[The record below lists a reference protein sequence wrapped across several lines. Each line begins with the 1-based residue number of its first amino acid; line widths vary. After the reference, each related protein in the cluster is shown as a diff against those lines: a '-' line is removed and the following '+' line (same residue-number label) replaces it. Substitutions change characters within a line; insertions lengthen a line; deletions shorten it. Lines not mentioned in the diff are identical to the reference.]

1 MDNKRKRTTSNA
13 TTKLQETVL
22 DLGLPTLAC
31 VYCNSFFW
39 PNEALCLAKRK
50 TNPQYPSC
58 CQLGKVDVPL
68 VDPTPPL
75 LDNLL
80 DVNGDARS
88 KHYRSNIHSYNA
100 AFSWTSFGAKLDP
113 CLLRSR
119 GPYSLVLCGENYH
132 YMGSLLPPEGQR
144 PRYMQLYVFDPTSEV
159 NDRLSNV
166 ADGNR
171 NLDAQLMAALQD
183 MLDANNALAQSF
195 RKVRDALQD
204 PTNQNLRLRISGA
217 RVERDRMYELP
228 TGTELAGLVPG
239 NFEPNQDDR
248 DIIVNNTATGLRR
261 ITSLNPLCQKR
272 KYLTQREYYCFRL
285 QYRPNEGTTL
295 IRSGKALQHFCID
308 AFTTIEQN
316 RLTYLRLNQKQLRS
330 DIYKGLYDALTRG
343 DLGSIRYMQQL
354 YYDAMAVVHYHGNP
368 DLFITFTCNAQ
379 WPEIINAFKDV
390 VGMHSEDKPMLVARV
405 FRMRLA
411 LLKEDL
417 TKKNYFG
424 RCIANMQ
431 TVEFQ
436 KRGLPHVHIILWLAE
451 IDKMTTSAKVDE
463 HISAEL
469 PDPTEDPTGYFAVT
483 KFMLHGPC
491 GEARPSSPCMKENHC
506 SKFFPKAYAR
516 ETTFDEN
523 GYVTYR
529 RRPTNI
535 SAVKS
540 NVALDNAFVV
550 PYNRNLIVKYQA
562 HINVEICHKG
572 QLIKYLF
579 KYITKG
585 PDRSEIAAEN
595 IPVVAPLTS
604 ETPEPP
610 IDEISQYLD
619 CRSISSYESV
629 WRLFKF
635 PIHERSPAVF
645 RLCVHLPNEHMV
657 TYEERQSV
665 PSIFARPD
673 ISKTMLT
680 EWFTLNQVYPPARA
694 YTY

>member
-1 MDNKRKRTTSNA
+1 
-13 TTKLQETVL
+13 
-22 DLGLPTLAC
+22 
-31 VYCNSFFW
+31 
-39 PNEALCLAKRK
+39 
-50 TNPQYPSC
+50 
-58 CQLGKVDVPL
+58 
-68 VDPTPPL
+68 
-75 LDNLL
+75 
-80 DVNGDARS
+80 
-88 KHYRSNIHSYNA
+88 
-100 AFSWTSFGAKLDP
+100 
-113 CLLRSR
+113 
-119 GPYSLVLCGENYH
+119 
-132 YMGSLLPPEGQR
+132 
-144 PRYMQLYVFDPTSEV
+144 
-159 NDRLSNV
+159 
-166 ADGNR
+166 
-171 NLDAQLMAALQD
+171 
-183 MLDANNALAQSF
+183 
-195 RKVRDALQD
+195 
-204 PTNQNLRLRISGA
+204 
-217 RVERDRMYELP
+217 MYELP
-228 TGTELAGLVPG
+228 TGTELAGL
-239 NFEPNQDDR
+239 
-248 DIIVNNTATGLRR
+248 RR
-261 ITSLNPLCQKR
+261 ITSLNPLFDSLHFPLLFPHGNDGYHTKIRYNPMHVSPRQKR

-330 DIYKGLYDALTRG
+330 DIYKGLNIGRIINPSSFT
-343 DLGSIRYMQQL
+343 GSIRYMQQL

-368 DLFITFTCNAQ
+368 DLFIT
-379 WPEIINAFKDV
+379 
-390 VGMHSEDKPMLVARV
+390 SEDKPMLVARV

-424 RCIANMQ
+424 RCIA
-431 TVEFQ
+431 T
-436 KRGLPHVHIILWLAE
+436 
-451 IDKMTTSAKVDE
+451 
-463 HISAEL
+463 EL